1 MIEMPR
7 ITMEC
12 HTSSKDQGQTKQE
25 TLTFS
30 SQQSEAFTELQR
42 MMCEKQLKPHEIK
55 LVKGKLMVPLDNYN
69 HIKAALDFALTALS
83 M

>member
-1 MIEMPR
+1 MIETPR

-12 HTSSKDQGQTKQE
+12 HISKEGQGQTKQE

-42 MMCEKQLKPHEIK
+42 MMSEKQLKPHEIK
-55 LVKGKLMVPLDNYN
+55 LVKGKLMVPLDNYQ
-69 HIKAALDFALTALS
+69 HLKAALEFALTALS
-83 M
+83 L

>member
-1 MIEMPR
+1 
-7 ITMEC
+7 MEC
-12 HTSSKDQGQTKQE
+12 HTSKEGQGQTKQE

-55 LVKGKLMVPLDNYN
+55 LVKGSLMVPLDNYQ
-69 HIKAALDFALTALS
+69 HLKAALDFALTALS
-83 M
+83 MC

>member
-1 MIEMPR
+1 MIETPK

-12 HTSSKDQGQTKQE
+12 HISKEGHGQTKQD

-30 SQQSEAFTELQR
+30 SQQSAVFTELQR

-55 LVKGKLMVPLDNYN
+55 LVKGNLMVPLDNYQ
-69 HIKAALDFALTALS
+69 HLKAALEFALTALS
-83 M
+83 L

>member
-1 MIEMPR
+1 MIETPR

-12 HTSSKDQGQTKQE
+12 HTSKEGQGQTKQE

-30 SQQSEAFTELQR
+30 SQQSAVFTELQR

-55 LVKGKLMVPLDNYN
+55 LVKGKLMVPLDNYQ
-69 HIKAALDFALTALS
+69 HLKAVLEFALTALS
-83 M
+83 L